1 MDNYSLLLSCDSLY
15 LDACALVKIE
25 FEEGLSSNLA
35 RFLTFATRF
44 EIYSSNLALGEFI
57 GATGKKEKRDKV
69 ITSVGYLAVCR
80 RLMIDFEMN
89 AIKRFEPF
97 DISVPKDRIDF
108 QNQASGLYSKYPTL
122 GGGDL
127 WHMIAARRLQKERS
141 SAGFLTFDK
150 KLVGAATKEGLKTLD
165 GNAMDVTVVEKQL
178 KAAHKLKG
186 T

>member
-1 MDNYSLLLSCDSLY
+1 MDNYSLLLSCGSLY

-35 RFLTFATRF
+35 RFLTFGTKF
-44 EIYSSNLALGEFI
+44 EIYSSYLALGEFV
-57 GATGKKEKRDKV
+57 GGTGKKEKKDKV

-97 DISVPKDRIDF
+97 DIGLPKDRIDF
-108 QNQASGLYSKYPTL
+108 QNQATDLYFKYPKL

-127 WHMIAARRLQKERS
+127 WHLIAARRLQKEHS
-141 SAGFLTFDK
+141 LAGFLTFDK
-150 KLVGAATKEGLKTLD
+150 KLVAAATKEGLRVLD
-165 GNAMDVTVVEKQL
+165 GNAMSVTVVESKL
-178 KAAHKLKG
+178 KTAGKLKG